1 MAYMSQDNKKSLAP
15 KIKEICKSFGI
26 KATLAVRNHSTL
38 ILNVNSGKIDFGVDA
53 RVNPYCIQET
63 FKDQPMAQEFLTK
76 VRAAMY
82 GPDYYDHSDAM
93 TDYFDCSHYVEINI
107 GRYNKPYKFTIS

>member
-76 VRAAMY
+76 VRAAMSI
-82 GPDYYDHSDAM
+82 GNYDNSDAM
-93 TDYFDCSHYVEINI
+93 TDYFSCSHDLEINI
-107 GRYNKPYKFTIS
+107 GRYNKPYKYTIS